1 MNIMETMNMKS
12 VLVFLLIL
20 CLNSC
25 RTDDNLPDVTDPK
38 EAILGK
44 WELIADASG
53 PVSYEGSYR
62 EFRTDSIVF
71 HYVDENDFAYGNY
84 WFDDS
89 VLYIKDIYIDD
100 QSGDTIFVDI
110 QPYEYGFPNH
120 NRLELTH
127 VYPFLNP
134 TTIYK
139 RSN

>member
-1 MNIMETMNMKS
+1 MKKTYNY
-12 VLVFLLIL
+12 LL
-20 CLNSC
+20 CLFILLGCQN
-25 RTDDNLPDVTDPK
+25 DDPLPEVTNPK

-44 WELIADASG
+44 WEPFADASG

-62 EFRTDSIVF
+62 EFRTDSVVF

-100 QSGDTIFVDI
+100 QSGDTILVDI
-110 QPYEYGFPNH
+110 QPYEYGFPNY

-139 RSN
+139 RIN